1 MKFLLAS
8 LVLLLAS
15 AALAQTN
22 SEAAKPTADPA
33 IGGVPKIDGVPPG
46 GCMPIGL
53 TARGDLVFP
62 MQCRELLER
71 QRGPV
76 TEEYRPTP
84 DQQVHSAPVVMP
96 QQVQTAPVITSQQV
110 VPPEQPRVPNK
121 KLSHLKQRKKPLP
134 PPQVD
139 PDFTGS
145 TEKNDKP
152 ETSSTVLVPRI
163 R

>member
-8 LVLLLAS
+8 LVLLLAT

-22 SEAAKPTADPA
+22 SEAAKPTGEPA
-33 IGGVPKIDGVPPG
+33 IGTDLPKIDSVPPG

-71 QRGPV
+71 QRGPLS
-76 TEEYRPTP
+76 EEHRPAL
-84 DQQVHSAPVVMP
+84 QQPVQSAPVVTP
-96 QQVQTAPVITSQQV
+96 QQAVTSE
-110 VPPEQPRVPNK
+110 PPRVPNK
-121 KLSHLKQRKKPLP
+121 KLSTVKQRQKP
-134 PPQVD
+134 PPRQVD
-139 PDFTGS
+139 PDITGS
-145 TEKNDKP
+145 TGNNDKP
-152 ETSSTVLVPRI
+152 ATLPTVLDPRVPI